1 MKRSPTKLV
10 IKTGFQLSFCPLHL
24 SHVKYS
30 VLRCLFYTFEY
41 FFFLLVKG
49 NLPKLALPD
58 GWIALNH
65 RSGGIIYLHK
75 PTRVCTWSRPYH
87 IGGGSVRV
95 TFNSSFSNIL

>member
-1 MKRSPTKLV
+1 MLV
-10 IKTGFQLSFCPLHL
+10 
-24 SHVKYS
+24 
-30 VLRCLFYTFEY
+30 LFLVC
-41 FFFLLVKG
+41 FLLVKG

-95 TFNSSFSNIL
+95 TLCFLLNVLVGNQLSSYHMSLFNLQSFRSPV